1 MNKLEKLEK
10 IIQVKSTLFFD
21 ISYKVRI
28 FLFFMEFF
36 KDFIFLRIWKNYDLT
51 LSKETFKNIIPQLL
65 FFPFFII
72 KECWCYFDK
81 WKSIV
86 ASEKKGA
93 SLSRTVVKIFIKNV
107 QRNPNANQASHRFGA
122 RKLNSAILLGLF
134 VLFLTK
140 KIATVNQGFQRHSH

>member
-10 IIQVKSTLFFD
+10 IIQVKSTLLFD

-65 FFPFFII
+65 FF
-72 KECWCYFDK
+72 
-81 WKSIV
+81 
-86 ASEKKGA
+86 
-93 SLSRTVVKIFIKNV
+93 
-107 QRNPNANQASHRFGA
+107 
-122 RKLNSAILLGLF
+122 
-134 VLFLTK
+134 LFLLLRNAGVILTNEK
-140 KIATVNQGFQRHSH
+140 V

>member
-10 IIQVKSTLFFD
+10 IIQVKSTLLFD

-36 KDFIFLRIWKNYDLT
+36 KDFIFLRIRKNYDLT
-51 LSKETFKNIIPQLL
+51 LSKKNLQKLNSTTT

-93 SLSRTVVKIFIKNV
+93 SFKPHCGENIYQKC
-107 QRNPNANQASHRFGA
+107 A
-122 RKLNSAILLGLF
+122 
-134 VLFLTK
+134 K
-140 KIATVNQGFQRHSH
+140 KCKR